1 MCVFD
6 TDACVCVYTR
16 VCVCVCACV
25 RLSLESYIRPLGGEG
40 FWPVPSD
47 ILYMSDMLN
56 QCKV

>member
-6 TDACVCVYTR
+6 TDACVCVYTC

-25 RLSLESYIRPLGGEG
+25 RLSLESYIRPLGGEA
-40 FWPVPSD
+40 VPSG
-47 ILYMSDMLN
+47 ILYMSDMSN